1 MARQGVPLFRSICWK
16 SRAKSSLSFEVLEF
30 RSGLTSSCLAS
41 ASASLTFSII
51 VSGIYIYII
60 WSKPHFNNNMY
71 FNFNF
76 HNNARLVYSS
86 PVGRNKTWLCL
97 PEWLLAGPEETPSA
111 VCHVYCPPPC
121 RLPVVLPPPPLR
133 PLYCCA
139 AACAWPLRRPAH
151 QHTPPSC
158 YCLQAGQSAHAGRG
172 GRAGSVCHGDEG
184 GHRGWCCHLLH
195 H

>member
-121 RLPVVLPPPPLR
+121 RLPVVLPPPPPTPPVLLR
-133 PLYCCA
+133 CCVRLA
-139 AACAWPLRRPAH
+139 PEAAC
-151 QHTPPSC
+151 TPTHPS
-158 YCLQAGQSAHAGRG
+158 LLLLPAGRAKRPRWSWRTSWVG
-172 GRAGSVCHGDEG
+172 LPR
-184 GHRGWCCHLLH
+184 
-195 H
+195 